1 MQCNCHRMK
10 NHVLL
15 LLFLSL
21 LLGTAPA
28 AHAGKFNKVLSVGD
42 AAPAWSELQGIDD
55 KQHSLKELDKA
66 KAVVVVFVGH
76 RCPVASGYEA
86 RLVAVANKF
95 QERDVVIVA
104 INSSDDPAER
114 LDKMKERAA
123 KSGFNFSYLHD
134 PTQKTAR
141 AYGTLCT
148 PHAFLLDGQRK
159 IAYMGAID
167 DNNDADS
174 VQRHFLRDAIENVLA
189 SQPIKTAET
198 RPRGCPIEYAG
209 E

>member
-1 MQCNCHRMK
+1 MK
-10 NHVLL
+10 NHARHF
-15 LLFLSL
+15 LFLSL
-21 LLGTAPA
+21 LFGAATA
-28 AHAGKFNKVLSVGD
+28 AHAGKFNKVLSLGD
-42 AAPAWSELQGIDD
+42 AAPAWTELQGIDD
-55 KQHSLKELDKA
+55 KQHGLKELDKA

-76 RCPVASGYEA
+76 RCPVASGYES
-86 RLVAVANKF
+86 RLVALAKEF
-95 QERDVVIVA
+95 QERGVVLVA
-104 INSSDDPAER
+104 INASDHPAER

-123 KSGFNFSYLHD
+123 KSALNFDYLHD

-141 AYGTLCT
+141 AYGTICT

-167 DNNDADS
+167 DNNDVQS
-174 VQRHFLRDAIENVLA
+174 VQRHHLRDAIESVLA

-198 RPRGCPIEYAG
+198 RPRGCPIEYAR